1 MKNRK
6 EFQELNRMAYPILLH
21 YLLTSL
27 FEILDQAIVGH
38 YSVRGF
44 AVVGIAA
51 SVVYGVTGAL
61 GMLSSAFHIIA
72 AEKIGKQDERGFENA
87 FAGSKILVILI
98 GLIVVLVSILFGKPF
113 FYAVYRQQGKELQ
126 ELLGYFYPASFT
138 VLQNMLIFQYSVY
151 FKNRQNTKITLWVTV
166 VSTTVNLFFDFVLVY
181 GAAGFPCFGTAGAA
195 WGSILGLGCGLL
207 VYQITYWKER
217 QRRKTIGAEEIRGLI
232 YRIWKIYPSLLGQEL
247 LESTI
252 FVFMVLAAVARQGAE
267 DVAVY
272 KLLDLVCGMLELPV
286 YAYAAATQT
295 YALQNH
301 AAGKK
306 AAVRSYEKAGIQL
319 SGMIVLSVGML
330 CGIFQKEVFHWIL
343 SDEMIIAR
351 AGDYLWMIVLL
362 VLVKIPYRIRLLYLQ
377 GIGKEGQ
384 VFWITAA
391 ASVIFGVGA
400 FAASELLQLSGIYLM
415 IILEYGLLGGIYRWQ
430 SKKV

>member
-98 GLIVVLVSILFGKPF
+98 GLTVVLVSILFGKPF

-151 FKNRQNTKITLWVTV
+151 FEYKDYPLG
-166 VSTTVNLFFDFVLVY
+166 DC
-181 GAAGFPCFGTAGAA
+181 CFYNSKSVFRFCACIRSS
-195 WGSILGLGCGLL
+195 WLSSSWNSRSRLGKYSWSWL
-207 VYQITYWKER
+207 R
-217 QRRKTIGAEEIRGLI
+217 TIGLSD
-232 YRIWKIYPSLLGQEL
+232 YL
-247 LESTI
+247 LERTAKEKNDQGRRDPGIDIQDMENLS
-252 FVFMVLAAVARQGAE
+252 VFTGT
-267 DVAVY
+267 
-272 KLLDLVCGMLELPV
+272 GI
-286 YAYAAATQT
+286 
-295 YALQNH
+295 
-301 AAGKK
+301 AGKYNLCIYGSGSGGK
-306 AAVRSYEKAGIQL
+306 IRSRR
-319 SGMIVLSVGML
+319 
-330 CGIFQKEVFHWIL
+330 CGCL
-343 SDEMIIAR
+343 
-351 AGDYLWMIVLL
+351 
-362 VLVKIPYRIRLLYLQ
+362 
-377 GIGKEGQ
+377 
-384 VFWITAA
+384 
-391 ASVIFGVGA
+391 
-400 FAASELLQLSGIYLM
+400 
-415 IILEYGLLGGIYRWQ
+415 
-430 SKKV
+430 

>member
-1 MKNRK
+1 M
-6 EFQELNRMAYPILLH
+6 
-21 YLLTSL
+21 
-27 FEILDQAIVGH
+27 
-38 YSVRGF
+38 RGF

-98 GLIVVLVSILFGKPF
+98 GLTVVLVSILFGKPF

-181 GAAGFPCFGTAGAA
+181 GAAGFPRLGTAGAA

-207 VYQITYWKER
+207 
-217 QRRKTIGAEEIRGLI
+217 
-232 YRIWKIYPSLLGQEL
+232 
-247 LESTI
+247 ESTI
-252 FVFMVLAAVARQGAE
+252 FVFMVLAAVARLGAE

-400 FAASELLQLSGIYLM
+400 FAAAELLQLSGIYLM

>member
-98 GLIVVLVSILFGKPF
+98 GLTVVLVSILFGKPF

-181 GAAGFPCFGTAGAA
+181 GAAGFPRLGTAGAA

-217 QRRKTIGAEEIRGLI
+217 QRRKTIRAEEIRGLI
-232 YRIWKIYPSLLGQEL
+232 YRIWKIYPSLLGQE
-247 LESTI
+247 
-252 FVFMVLAAVARQGAE
+252 FFPE
-267 DVAVY
+267 DELIY
-272 KLLDLVCGMLELPV
+272 EELPYTVEKEKDV
-286 YAYAAATQT
+286 YVVE
-295 YALQNH
+295 
-301 AAGKK
+301 GPKI
-306 AAVRSYEKAGIQL
+306 EKMLGYTNLDSEKGFAFFQKFLKETGILDKLEEAGIQ
-319 SGMIVLSVGML
+319 
-330 CGIFQKEVFHWIL
+330 E
-343 SDEMIIAR
+343 
-351 AGDYLWMIVLL
+351 GDT
-362 VLVKIPYRIRLLYLQ
+362 VK
-377 GIGKEGQ
+377 
-384 VFWITAA
+384 
-391 ASVIFGVGA
+391 
-400 FAASELLQLSGIYLM
+400 M
-415 IILEYGLLGGIYRWQ
+415 YGLQFDYY
-430 SKKV
+430 K

>member
-38 YSVRGF
+38 YSVRGV

-98 GLIVVLVSILFGKPF
+98 GLTVVLVSILFGKPF

-151 FKNRQNTKITLWVTV
+151 
-166 VSTTVNLFFDFVLVY
+166 
-181 GAAGFPCFGTAGAA
+181 C
-195 WGSILGLGCGLL
+195 
-207 VYQITYWKER
+207 
-217 QRRKTIGAEEIRGLI
+217 
-232 YRIWKIYPSLLGQEL
+232 
-247 LESTI
+247 
-252 FVFMVLAAVARQGAE
+252 
-267 DVAVY
+267 
-272 KLLDLVCGMLELPV
+272 
-286 YAYAAATQT
+286 
-295 YALQNH
+295 
-301 AAGKK
+301 
-306 AAVRSYEKAGIQL
+306 
-319 SGMIVLSVGML
+319 
-330 CGIFQKEVFHWIL
+330 
-343 SDEMIIAR
+343 
-351 AGDYLWMIVLL
+351 
-362 VLVKIPYRIRLLYLQ
+362 
-377 GIGKEGQ
+377 
-384 VFWITAA
+384 
-391 ASVIFGVGA
+391 
-400 FAASELLQLSGIYLM
+400 
-415 IILEYGLLGGIYRWQ
+415 
-430 SKKV
+430 

>member
-98 GLIVVLVSILFGKPF
+98 GLTVVLVSILFGKPF

-181 GAAGFPCFGTAGAA
+181 GAAGFPRLGTAGAA
-195 WGSILGLGCGLL
+195 WGSILGLGLSD
-207 VYQITYWKER
+207 Y
-217 QRRKTIGAEEIRGLI
+217 
-232 YRIWKIYPSLLGQEL
+232 L
-247 LESTI
+247 LERTAKEKNDQGRRDPGIDIQDMENLS
-252 FVFMVLAAVARQGAE
+252 VFTGT
-267 DVAVY
+267 
-272 KLLDLVCGMLELPV
+272 GI
-286 YAYAAATQT
+286 
-295 YALQNH
+295 
-301 AAGKK
+301 AGKYNLCIYGSGSGGK
-306 AAVRSYEKAGIQL
+306 IRSRR
-319 SGMIVLSVGML
+319 
-330 CGIFQKEVFHWIL
+330 CGCL
-343 SDEMIIAR
+343 
-351 AGDYLWMIVLL
+351 
-362 VLVKIPYRIRLLYLQ
+362 
-377 GIGKEGQ
+377 
-384 VFWITAA
+384 
-391 ASVIFGVGA
+391 
-400 FAASELLQLSGIYLM
+400 
-415 IILEYGLLGGIYRWQ
+415 
-430 SKKV
+430 

>member
-98 GLIVVLVSILFGKPF
+98 GLTVVLVSILFGKPF

-181 GAAGFPCFGTAGAA
+181 GAAGFPRLGTAGAA
-195 WGSILGLGCGLL
+195 WGSILGLSD
-207 VYQITYWKER
+207 Y
-217 QRRKTIGAEEIRGLI
+217 
-232 YRIWKIYPSLLGQEL
+232 L
-247 LESTI
+247 LERTAKEKNDQGRRDPGIDIQDMENLS
-252 FVFMVLAAVARQGAE
+252 VFTGT
-267 DVAVY
+267 
-272 KLLDLVCGMLELPV
+272 GI
-286 YAYAAATQT
+286 
-295 YALQNH
+295 
-301 AAGKK
+301 AGKYNLCIYGSGSGGK
-306 AAVRSYEKAGIQL
+306 IRSRR
-319 SGMIVLSVGML
+319 
-330 CGIFQKEVFHWIL
+330 CGCL
-343 SDEMIIAR
+343 
-351 AGDYLWMIVLL
+351 
-362 VLVKIPYRIRLLYLQ
+362 
-377 GIGKEGQ
+377 
-384 VFWITAA
+384 
-391 ASVIFGVGA
+391 
-400 FAASELLQLSGIYLM
+400 
-415 IILEYGLLGGIYRWQ
+415 
-430 SKKV
+430 

>member
-1 MKNRK
+1 M
-6 EFQELNRMAYPILLH
+6 
-21 YLLTSL
+21 
-27 FEILDQAIVGH
+27 
-38 YSVRGF
+38 
-44 AVVGIAA
+44 
-51 SVVYGVTGAL
+51 
-61 GMLSSAFHIIA
+61 
-72 AEKIGKQDERGFENA
+72 
-87 FAGSKILVILI
+87 
-98 GLIVVLVSILFGKPF
+98 
-113 FYAVYRQQGKELQ
+113 
-126 ELLGYFYPASFT
+126 
-138 VLQNMLIFQYSVY
+138 
-151 FKNRQNTKITLWVTV
+151 
-166 VSTTVNLFFDFVLVY
+166 
-181 GAAGFPCFGTAGAA
+181 
-195 WGSILGLGCGLL
+195 
-207 VYQITYWKER
+207 
-217 QRRKTIGAEEIRGLI
+217 
-232 YRIWKIYPSLLGQEL
+232 

-252 FVFMVLAAVARQGAE
+252 FVFLVLAAVARLGAE

-272 KLLDLVCGMLELPV
+272 KLLDLVCGMLELPL
-286 YAYAAATQT
+286 YAYTAATQI

-306 AAVRSYEKAGIQL
+306 AAVSSYEKAGIQL

-400 FAASELLQLSGIYLM
+400 LAAAELLQLSGIYLM

-430 SKKV
+430 SKKYEN

>member
-98 GLIVVLVSILFGKPF
+98 GLTVVLVSILFGKPF

-181 GAAGFPCFGTAGAA
+181 GAAGFPRLGTAGAA
-195 WGSILGLGCGLL
+195 WGSI
-207 VYQITYWKER
+207 
-217 QRRKTIGAEEIRGLI
+217 LI

-252 FVFMVLAAVARQGAE
+252 FVFMVLAAVARLGAE